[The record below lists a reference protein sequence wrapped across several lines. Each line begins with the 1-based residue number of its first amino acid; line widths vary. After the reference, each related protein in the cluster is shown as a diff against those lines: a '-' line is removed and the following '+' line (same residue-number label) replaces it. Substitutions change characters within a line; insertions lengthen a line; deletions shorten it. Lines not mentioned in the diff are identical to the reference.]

1 VQGKKDKKRNA
12 VEVVDD
18 PDLAKAKAAAKPPA
32 SYAEEDAPVPEE
44 GQKGS
49 RSNVSLV
56 PKSTAEYLKVG
67 QWVPWGI
74 RLTRMRAKQRGCRDT
89 ATC

>member
-1 VQGKKDKKRNA
+1 
-12 VEVVDD
+12 VDD
-18 PDLAKAKAAAKPPA
+18 PDLARAKAAARPPP
-32 SYAEEDAPVPEE
+32 SYAEEDAQAPEE

-67 QWVPWGI
+67 SVTELSMSKVWQNGKAI
-74 RLTRMRAKQRGCRDT
+74 RHSRLQHMCSYN
-89 ATC
+89 